1 MTIKLCGYRT
11 NTSARAAARRATT
24 QDRPRLIGLTDGTV
38 VGCGDDITRGD
49 SGRIDTML
57 YGARG
62 TSAWLSEALA
72 AGMVAQ

>member
-38 VGCGDDITRGD
+38 VGCVYLQRVRGSVGGGQMD
-49 SGRIDTML
+49 LFD
-57 YGARG
+57 
-62 TSAWLSEALA
+62 EE
-72 AGMVAQ
+72 

>member
-24 QDRPRLIGLTDGTV
+24 SDRPRLIGLTDGTV
-38 VGCGDDITRGD
+38 VGCGDDIVLPD
-49 SGRIDTML
+49 GRIDTVL